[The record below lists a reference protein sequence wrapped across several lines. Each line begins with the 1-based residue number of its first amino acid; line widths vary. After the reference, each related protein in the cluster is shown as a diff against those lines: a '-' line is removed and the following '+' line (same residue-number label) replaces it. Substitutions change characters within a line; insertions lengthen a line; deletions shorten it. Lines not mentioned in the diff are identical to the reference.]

1 VATVKPVK
9 VKSRTWLTACPPG
22 LVWRGPSCLPPGH
35 SAKLLAIGTR
45 VPVGW
50 SYTPWGALPLSMR
63 TGLDDDFR
71 YIQRDGFIYA
81 INPGTRRIVSVIAV
95 P

>member
-1 VATVKPVK
+1 
-9 VKSRTWLTACPPG
+9 
-22 LVWRGPSCLPPGH
+22 
-35 SAKLLAIGTR
+35 
-45 VPVGW
+45 
-50 SYTPWGALPLSMR
+50 MR

-81 INPGTRRIVSVIAV
+81 INPSTRRIVSVIAV